1 MELVELG
8 SVLSEKVTLYLRAG
22 DLEAQGLMELRLEIW

>member
-8 SVLSEKVTLYLRAG
+8 SGVSEKVTLYLRVG